1 MSYISLYRKWRSQN
15 FDEIVG
21 QTAIVQTLKNAIKH
35 NRLAHAYLFTGPRG
49 TGKTSTARILAKAL
63 NCDQG
68 PTPEPCG
75 KCSNCSKIRD
85 GQAVSV
91 IEIDAASNRGI
102 DEIRELREKLR
113 YAPVEGRYKVY
124 IIDEVHMLTSEAFN
138 ALLKTLEEPPS
149 HTIFILATTELQK
162 VPLTISSRCQ
172 RMDFSRIK
180 LAEIEEQLRKIAK
193 AEGFEIEEK
202 ALNLVARD
210 AEGSMRDAVSLLD
223 QLVSFSGHKIAY
235 DDVVTLLGTADE
247 ELLFAFGEAIADG
260 NTAQVLEM
268 IKQGLEEG
276 RSTPQVTR
284 DLTAHFRN
292 LMYIKVGASET
303 LELTADYLER
313 LKKQAEKFSLEKIKD
328 AVRALSRAE
337 MDMKW
342 HPYARL
348 VLEVA
353 LLELLENRQTVTVT
367 KPASK
372 PEVRSPA
379 EERIA
384 KTETIPVP
392 DGNRAG
398 FGSNGQMTKIKEHWK
413 DILESVKRKTV
424 FGYVSLHE
432 GEPLEV
438 NGKGKLVISFRKG
451 YAFHKERLEEG
462 KNKEAVEEA
471 IRELTGEKIPIECV
485 IMEGKKE
492 SAISAHTVAEF
503 FEGRIMQ

>member
-21 QTAIVQTLKNAIKH
+21 QPAIVQTLKNAIQH
-35 NRLAHAYLFTGPRG
+35 NRLAHAYLFSGPRG

-68 PTPEPCG
+68 PTAEPCG
-75 KCSNCSKIRD
+75 TCSNCSKIRD
-85 GQAVSV
+85 GHLVSV

-180 LAEIEEQLRKIAK
+180 LAGIEEQLRKIAK

-202 ALNLVARD
+202 ALNLMARD

-223 QLVSFSGHKIAY
+223 QLVSFSGHKITY
-235 DDVVTLLGTADE
+235 DDVITLLGTADE
-247 ELLFAFGEAIADG
+247 ELLFAFGEAIIEG

-284 DLTAHFRN
+284 DLVAHFRN
-292 LMYIKVGASET
+292 LLYLKVGASET

-313 LKKQAEKFSLEKIKD
+313 LKKQAEKFSLEKIKEV
-328 AVRALSRAE
+328 VRALFRAE
-337 MDMKW
+337 LDMKW

-348 VLEVA
+348 VLEVS
-353 LLELLENRQTVTVT
+353 LLELL
-367 KPASK
+367 
-372 PEVRSPA
+372 A
-379 EERIA
+379 ERPIPPS
-384 KTETIPVP
+384 TIPVAP
-392 DGNRAG
+392 AKDNL
-398 FGSNGQMTKIKEHWK
+398 QITKIKEHWNS
-413 DILESVKRKTV
+413 ILESVKKKTV

-438 NGKGKLVISFRKG
+438 NGKGKLVISFHKG
-451 YAFHKERLEEG
+451 YAFHKERLEEA
-462 KNKEAVEEA
+462 KNKEAVEES
-471 IRELTGEKIPIECV
+471 IRELTGEKTPIECV
-485 IMEGKKE
+485 VLEGKKDP
-492 SAISAHTVAEF
+492 SISARTVAEF

>member
-21 QTAIVQTLKNAIKH
+21 QPAIVQTLKNAIQH
-35 NRLAHAYLFTGPRG
+35 NRLAHAYLFSGPRG

-68 PTPEPCG
+68 PTADPCG

-85 GQAVSV
+85 GHLVSV

-102 DEIRELREKLR
+102 DEIRELREKIR

-223 QLVSFSGHKIAY
+223 QLVSFSGQKITY
-235 DDVVTLLGTADE
+235 DNVITLLGTADE
-247 ELLFAFGEAIADG
+247 ELLFAFGEAIIEG

-284 DLTAHFRN
+284 DLVAHFRN
-292 LMYIKVGASET
+292 LLYQKVGASET

-313 LKKQAEKFSLEKIKD
+313 LKKQAEKFSLEKIKEV
-328 AVRALSRAE
+328 VRALSRAE
-337 MDMKW
+337 LDMKW

-353 LLELLENRQTVTVT
+353 LLELLENRGSVTVT
-367 KPASK
+367 MPDLPAGRQVAK
-372 PEVRSPA
+372 LEVQ
-379 EERIA
+379 
-384 KTETIPVP
+384 
-392 DGNRAG
+392 N
-398 FGSNGQMTKIKEHWK
+398 SNGQMTKIKEHWK

-438 NGKGKLVISFRKG
+438 NGKGKLVISFHKG
-451 YAFHKERLEEG
+451 YAFHKERLEEA
-462 KNKEAVEEA
+462 KNKAAVEES

-485 IMEGKKE
+485 ILEGKKE
-492 SAISAHTVAEF
+492 PSISAHTVAEF